1 MPALASHRQGNR
13 PDAFHETRAVLARR
27 LTAEFVIFSADTVE
41 RCVADVQACATH
53 LGLDPTPALVERM
66 AREHLV
72 GMVKSE
78 PPSGRIGAP
87 AARPSRAAGGGA
99 GAVDG

>member
-1 MPALASHRQGNR
+1 MPALASHRQSDR
-13 PDAFHETRAVLARR
+13 PDAFDETRAVLARR
-27 LTAEFVIFSADTVE
+27 LTAEFVSFSPDTVE

-53 LGLDPTPALVERM
+53 LGLDPTPTMVERM

-72 GMVKSE
+72 GMLKSE
-78 PPSGRIGAP
+78 PPSGRVGAP
-87 AARPSRAAGGGA
+87 ASRAAGGGA

>member
-1 MPALASHRQGNR
+1 MPALADRRG
-13 PDAFHETRAVLARR
+13 EIRR
-27 LTAEFVIFSADTVE
+27 LLTGRLSLEFAIFTPDTVE

-53 LGLDPTPALVERM
+53 LGLDATPALVERM

-78 PPSGRIGAP
+78 PPSGRV
-87 AARPSRAAGGGA
+87 GGPDA
-99 GAVDG
+99 